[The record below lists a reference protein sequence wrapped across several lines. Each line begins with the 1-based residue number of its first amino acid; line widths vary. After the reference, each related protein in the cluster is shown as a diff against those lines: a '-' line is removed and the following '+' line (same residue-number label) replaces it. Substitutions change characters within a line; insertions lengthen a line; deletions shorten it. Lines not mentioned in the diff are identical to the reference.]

1 MIFRIVNALVIF
13 SWATRDESA
22 AMCTCPA
29 DDFNGTSMA
38 AETLPLWLPPVRT
51 EALGSSTPVDRWL
64 INQSQFECWWTI
76 GHSSCVFWLP
86 GAERPGKVEKPDS
99 GAIAAR
105 PLVAAML
112 TVIFA
117 YLVIRNLIGWHR
129 NLPAGGG
136 QSAALVGGPLRPRRR
151 WRDDGDWIDYFAD
164 DSDSFDPVAVEEDHD
179 RLFVGA
185 LDSGRLLGLPAEPAL
200 CAVTYQEELEEDVSM
215 QLYDV
220 TSLSSDGCWSS
231 SGTAE
236 SLAVTG
242 RESPLHP
249 TLLICSPLTA
259 CYVCRPDGNNNNN
272 SSSSASDPDE
282 FEFRS
287 ISSARSFATASSS
300 MSISFSDAVSDCSW
314 EFDTASSG

>member
-1 MIFRIVNALVIF
+1 
-13 SWATRDESA
+13 
-22 AMCTCPA
+22 MCTCPA
-29 DDFNGTSMA
+29 DAFNSTSMA
-38 AETLPLWLPPVRT
+38 QPLPLWPPSPVRT
-51 EALGSSTPVDRWL
+51 ESLGSSTPVDRWL
-64 INQSQFECWWTI
+64 INQSQFECWWTV

-86 GAERPGKVEKPDS
+86 GAERPGKVEQT
-99 GAIAAR
+99 GVIAAAR

-129 NLPAGGG
+129 NLPTGGG
-136 QSAALVGGPLRPRRR
+136 PSAALAGGPLRPRRR

-164 DSDSFDPVAVEEDHD
+164 DSDSLDPAAVEDDHD
-179 RLFVGA
+179 RLFIVGA
-185 LDSGRLLGLPAEPAL
+185 FDSGRLLGLPAEPAL
-200 CAVTYQEELEEDVSM
+200 CVVTYQEELEEAEEDVSI
-215 QLYDV
+215 QLCDV

-231 SGTAE
+231 SGAAE

-272 SSSSASDPDE
+272 SSSSSASTSDSDE

-314 EFDTASSG
+314 EFETASSG